1 MSQWRGIYPFYEI
14 GASDAGM
21 GSKKPELLFVGN
33 SLTSMESKDITSTST
48 STWFYLNRNKY
59 SSSCVKDTKSM
70 SRCSNKPVIFSTWI
84 CFLLPLMET
93 ILRRFELRFF
103 PHPKNMI
110 IWNYYEWGIQ
120 YYVDLKVKSPS
131 LSLRVS
137 IIYIT
142 VYLDSAKNLY
152 TARWKNTGFSCFDV
166 WSSETT
172 LTSLI
177 AHICSL
183 PLL

>member
-1 MSQWRGIYPFYEI
+1 MFAP
-14 GASDAGM
+14 
-21 GSKKPELLFVGN
+21 
-33 SLTSMESKDITSTST
+33 STSLPGEPHYLIAIKKLTKLQARNSWNRTKEPAMYSFHVT
-48 STWFYLNRNKY
+48 SQKESACCNFESQIPWRDHILEVIYGLSHQRHIPNK
-59 SSSCVKDTKSM
+59 
-70 SRCSNKPVIFSTWI
+70 
-84 CFLLPLMET
+84 
-93 ILRRFELRFF
+93 LRLF

-120 YYVDLKVKSPS
+120 YYVDLNVKSPS